1 MFTQTVVLSVMLT
14 NACLYLYYADIPEP
28 LDPQICQAI
37 CAIMKL
43 SFEEDY
49 RRAMNELGNLN
60 NLSTPIYH
68 HIFDHILIAPLTNW
82 EKIVYGSRINLST
95 IFIILKCIA

>member
-1 MFTQTVVLSVMLT
+1 MFTHSVVLSVILK
-14 NACLYLYYADIPEP
+14 NACLILNLNYTDIPEP

-49 RRAMNELGNLN
+49 RRAMNELGKWNL
-60 NLSTPIYH
+60 LSSKFNIKL
-68 HIFDHILIAPLTNW
+68 ILIN
-82 EKIVYGSRINLST
+82 IDNQ
-95 IFIILKCIA
+95 